1 MNGLLWAAVV
11 LAVMSGGAFLVMAWI
26 GGRSRER
33 PDDWAA
39 LIPAFGLFCL
49 FGGLAV
55 ALAVIGLLA
64 KVLAGA

>member
-1 MNGLLWAAVV
+1 MNGLLWASVVFAVI
-11 LAVMSGGAFLVMAWI
+11 ACGAFSVMAWI

-39 LIPAFGLFCL
+39 LIPAFALFCL